1 MNQNINSEL
10 NKELLERLR
19 TEAKNG
25 KTVRELAQLVQ
36 DYFGSDE
43 WTTISI
49 IFYFQD
55 AFNLSY
61 QHLKEMS
68 AAFFMNGGS
77 YTDEEI
83 DQLIR
88 PHIQEHYLN
97 KQGEA
102 SNEREN
108 K

>member
-1 MNQNINSEL
+1 MNQNIISEL

-49 IFYFQD
+49 IFFV
-55 AFNLSY
+55 
-61 QHLKEMS
+61 K
-68 AAFFMNGGS
+68 
-77 YTDEEI
+77 
-83 DQLIR
+83 
-88 PHIQEHYLN
+88 
-97 KQGEA
+97 
-102 SNEREN
+102 
-108 K
+108 